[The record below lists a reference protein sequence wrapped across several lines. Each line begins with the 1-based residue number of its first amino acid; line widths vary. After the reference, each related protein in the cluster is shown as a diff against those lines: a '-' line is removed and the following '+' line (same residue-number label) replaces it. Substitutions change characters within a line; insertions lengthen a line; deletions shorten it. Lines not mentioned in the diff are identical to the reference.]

1 MHNKL
6 VKKIAE
12 YCKWEVN
19 MADLEGH
26 NTEEAKWRS
35 HIAKNILYMIQLE
48 EDESSFYFIDGYY
61 KDDKSEFNG
70 FLVSVNG
77 EDVDDHDDVFF
88 FYENKSQLVEAVM
101 LGEKTNEDFVVTN
114 YRVANGVREVMQ
126 NV

>member
-114 YRVANGVREVMQ
+114 YRVANGVKEVMQ